1 MGLLRETRH
10 LPVVRLCLQ
19 NDVALHKPVLPLLN
33 SLLTPSLKCSF
44 EQTLI
49 SHLTGSPASTADG
62 SAKSRNNMK
71 NRGIDEKILFIFS
84 KTLMLNQNMLILEA
98 LWVCVTCIYVI
109 HFNLNHNFHFRSE
122 NILMAHERIEV
133 DLPLAKVYELLNNPV
148 HYTKFLERIDTI
160 EKVNSQTFTYIT
172 EIGGEEFRW
181 TTNIIDNL
189 RNTRVAWI
197 TINGNLNQTGTIRFT
212 PLDNGERTRVDFSLD
227 YRTFFGEADEELAKF
242 IEELPDQLAKD
253 LQTFKKLA
261 ETDTFKDE
269 EQAEKPSEVTT

>member
-1 MGLLRETRH
+1 MG
-10 LPVVRLCLQ
+10 
-19 NDVALHKPVLPLLN
+19 N
-33 SLLTPSLKCSF
+33 
-44 EQTLI
+44 
-49 SHLTGSPASTADG
+49 GSG
-62 SAKSRNNMK
+62 KGGNNMK
-71 NRGIDEKILFIFS
+71 NRGVDEKMLFIFS

-122 NILMAHERIEV
+122 NIIMAHERTEA

-172 EIGGEEFRW
+172 EIVGEEFRW

-189 RNTRVAWI
+189 RNTRIAWI
-197 TINGNLNQTGTIRFT
+197 TINGNLKQTRLTRF
-212 PLDNGERTRVDFSLD
+212 PRLDNGERTRVDFSLD